1 MSKLNSASVRSRLV
15 VAGFAIVAMAAGCAT
30 SKPAPIS
37 STTQSGFLGDYSR
50 LQPGSKE
57 KEQVLLRY
65 LNPAAQW
72 QQYTKV
78 MIDPVTF
85 WGDENSKVKPNDQ
98 KALTTYFHAALR
110 KQFGQSFQVVNVAG
124 PGVMRL
130 QVALTDLESSTPGL
144 RTISLVVPQ
153 ARMLNMVQSLATGK
167 YVGAGAAQAE
177 MRLTDA
183 VTGQILG
190 EVLDKRLGGSSASSA
205 ASWEWGDAQIIMDQW
220 AEKAAARIHA
230 WTTGAAAPGDP
241 PPSK

>member
-1 MSKLNSASVRSRLV
+1 MSKLNLASVRSRLI
-15 VAGFAIVAMAAGCAT
+15 VAGFAIAAMVAGCAT
-30 SKPAPIS
+30 SKPTSIS

-50 LQPGSKE
+50 LQLGSKE
-57 KEQVLLRY
+57 KDQALLRY

-72 QQYTKV
+72 KQYNKV
-78 MIDPVTF
+78 IIDPVTF

-205 ASWEWGDAQIIMDQW
+205 ASWQWGDAQIIMDQW

-230 WTTGAAAPGDP
+230 WTIGAAAPGDP

>member
-1 MSKLNSASVRSRLV
+1 MSTLNLASVRLRLV
-15 VAGFAIVAMAAGCAT
+15 MARFAIAAVAAGCAA
-30 SKPAPIS
+30 SKAAPIS

-57 KEQVLLRY
+57 KDQVLLRY

-85 WGDENSKVKPNDQ
+85 WGDEKSKVKPDDQ
-98 KALTTYFHAALR
+98 KALTTYFRASLE
-110 KQFGQSFQVVNVAG
+110 KQFGQFFQVVDVAG

-130 QVALTDLESSTPGL
+130 QTALTDLESSTPGL

-167 YVGAGAAQAE
+167 YVGAGAVQAE
-177 MRLTDA
+177 ARLTDA
-183 VTGQILG
+183 ATGEILG
-190 EVLDKRLGGSSASSA
+190 EMLDKRLGGSSASSA
-205 ASWEWGDAQIIMDQW
+205 GSWKWGDAEIIMDQW

>member
-1 MSKLNSASVRSRLV
+1 MKQNVWGKWRGIAVWSLC
-15 VAGFAIVAMAAGCAT
+15 VAGIVAGCAT
-30 SKPAPIS
+30 SKPASIS

-57 KEQVLLRY
+57 KDQALLRY

-85 WGDENSKVKPNDQ
+85 WGDEKSKVKPADQ
-98 KALTTYFHAALR
+98 KVLTTYFRASLE
-110 KQFGQSFQVVNVAG
+110 KQFGQFFQIVNVAG
-124 PGVMRL
+124 PGVMRV

-177 MRLTDA
+177 ARLTDA
-183 VTGQILG
+183 ATGQILG
-190 EVLDKRLGGSSASSA
+190 EMLDKRLGGSSASSA
-205 ASWEWGDAQIIMDQW
+205 ASWEWGDAEVIMDQW

-230 WTTGAAAPGDP
+230 WTTGAAVPGDP